1 MKVGNLEVYESWQ
14 VSIPTIYH
22 SYLNHLPPIGVGTPL
37 VESLTSYI
45 ARLAASHTM
54 NVGTLLER
62 EVSRLIDK
70 KCGATHLL
78 SISRFLGAVN
88 GVGSTSQDLVWAL
101 AQLTLHQDLHLLTM
115 LSFSD
120 VIPSRNLF
128 RAVRA
133 WCPFCYQKWR
143 EQGDSLYE
151 PLLWLLKVVKYC
163 PTHQTPLVDKCP
175 NCQRSNPPLSRKF
188 QLGFC
193 SQCHTWLGRVACEHT
208 ETVPATDVDLWQVQ
222 SLGALLALAPSSRER
237 LSAANVTQQLSMLA
251 NKATAGNIAALS
263 RRLKVPKNTL
273 WLWHS
278 GEVLPLLESS
288 LNICYHFNLS
298 LVDFFTGEVGESPNL
313 DNWQVP
319 KRQPSSGNAN
329 LVPSIARSESFDL
342 ELTRSWLEQELS
354 QEKSPPLSVSEI
366 ARRLGCHRRVLYKY
380 FPDLCSAIAAIYKN
394 YRQKSHQ
401 SNVDYCCQ
409 HIRQIVVQLYAE
421 GKYPSES
428 RVVALMDKPAF
439 LRYGE
444 VRSALQLARTDLK
457 STAPSNKP

>member
-1 MKVGNLEVYESWQ
+1 MRVDNLEVYESWQ
-14 VSIPTIYH
+14 VSVPTIYH
-22 SYLNHLPPIGVGTPL
+22 SYLNHLAPIGVGTPL

-62 EVSRLIDK
+62 EISRLIEK

-101 AQLTLHQDLHLLTM
+101 ERLTMHQDLNLLTM

-128 RAVRA
+128 RSVRA
-133 WCPFCYQKWR
+133 WCPACYQEWQER
-143 EQGDSLYE
+143 GNSLYE

-163 PTHQTPLVDKCP
+163 PVHQTPLIDKCS
-175 NCQRSNPPLSRKF
+175 NCQHSNPPLSREF

-193 SQCHTWLGRVACEHT
+193 SRCHTWLGQTASKNNASIRVT
-208 ETVPATDVDLWQVQ
+208 ELELWKVE
-222 SLGALLALAPSSRER
+222 SLGALLTLTPSSREK
-237 LSAANVTQQLSMLA
+237 LSATNLTQQLSMLA
-251 NKATAGNIAALS
+251 NEVTEGNIAALA

-288 LNICYHFNLS
+288 LNICAHFKLS
-298 LVDFFTGEVGESPNL
+298 LVDFFTGEVGESLDL
-313 DNWQVP
+313 DNWQLP
-319 KRQPSSGNAN
+319 KRQPSPGNAD
-329 LVPSIARSESFDL
+329 LASSVVRGESFDL
-342 ELTRSWLEQELS
+342 KVARCWLERELS
-354 QEKSPPLSVSEI
+354 QSEHPPISVSEV

-380 FPDLCSAIAAIYKN
+380 FPDLCSAIAVIYKN
-394 YRQKSHQ
+394 YRQQSHQ
-401 SNVDYCCQ
+401 ENVNYCCQ
-409 HIRQIVVQLYAE
+409 QVREIVVQLYAE
-421 GKYPSES
+421 GQYPSEG
-428 RVVALMDKPAF
+428 RVVALMDKPAL
-439 LRYGE
+439 LRYEE
-444 VRSALQLARTDLK
+444 VRSALQLARTDLR
-457 STAPSNKP
+457 STASLNKP